1 MKNLILVFLV
11 FFSFCTSKDNSLS
24 LRDNNVKTA
33 KLWVEYLL
41 SNPNEAKK
49 ITHNDFTWMWMGN
62 IEMAGKLYTKE
73 TFFTEYIGFIAE
85 LVPGNFDIKI
95 LDYIADD
102 SGVALRMKGDGEG
115 RYGDYDNDY
124 LFYFRIKDDKVFS
137 IREYTSD
144 ILVATQLY
152 NYKITPPQN

>member
-1 MKNLILVFLV
+1 MLLSILT
-11 FFSFCTSKDNSLS
+11 SCTTNNKASSV
-24 LRDNNVKTA
+24 RDTNIKTA

-41 SNPNEAKK
+41 SNPDEAKN

-62 IEMAGKLYTKE
+62 IEMAGKIYTKE

-85 LVPGNFDIKI
+85 LVPGSFDIKI
-95 LDYIADD
+95 LDYIADET
-102 SGVALRMKGDGEG
+102 GVALRMKGDGDG
-115 RYGDYDNDY
+115 RFGDYDNDY
-124 LFYFRIKDDKVFS
+124 LFYFTIKEGQVFS

-152 NYKITPPQN
+152 NYKITPPED